1 MSNLR
6 KKLTY
11 TQIIVLSFLSIILIG
26 SLLLTLPLSSRS
38 GEWTPFLDAMFTA
51 TSATCVTG
59 LVVYDTYT
67 HWSAFGQAIIL
78 VLIQIGGL
86 GIMTCIAML
95 SLILKRR
102 ISLSERRLLMQSTGS
117 LQHNGIVILIKQ
129 IITGTAI
136 VELCG
141 ALLLAIVFCPRM
153 GFTVGLW
160 NAVFHSVSAFC
171 NAGFDLMG
179 RYSAFSSLSGDGL
192 YNNPIVMITLM
203 LLIVI
208 GGIGFLVW
216 NDVIKKRTS
225 FKKYEV
231 HSKIVLTTS
240 ALLIGIGFVL
250 FFIFEYKHSLAGMS
264 LGQKLLNALFEAIT
278 PRTAGFASVDLNSMS
293 DSGTLL
299 TMILMFIGGSPGS
312 TAGGIK
318 TTTFVVLLLCALNS
332 ARRYGSI
339 TVFKRKL
346 DQNTVAQA
354 SSIATVYAA
363 GVFIAAMII
372 CALEPYSFT
381 QIVFEIVSAVA
392 TVGLS
397 TGITPNLCAASQIL
411 LMVLMFAGRIGG
423 LTFVLVLAERRINVP
438 ISRPTVKILIG

>member
-38 GEWTPFLDAMFTA
+38 GEWTPFLDAMFTS

-78 VLIQIGGL
+78 VLIQIGGI

-102 ISLSERRLLMQSTGS
+102 ISLSERRLLMQSAGS

-192 YNNPIVMITLM
+192 YNNPLVMITLM

>member
-78 VLIQIGGL
+78 VLIQIGGI

-102 ISLSERRLLMQSTGS
+102 ISLSERRLLMQSAGS

-192 YNNPIVMITLM
+192 YNNPLVMITLM

-381 QIVFEIVSAVA
+381 QIVFEIVSADA
-392 TVGLS
+392 TVGLY

>member
-78 VLIQIGGL
+78 VLIQIGGI

-192 YNNPIVMITLM
+192 YNNPLVMITLM

>member
-102 ISLSERRLLMQSTGS
+102 ISLSERRLLMQSAGS

-192 YNNPIVMITLM
+192 YNNPLVMITLM

>member
-1 MSNLR
+1 
-6 KKLTY
+6 
-11 TQIIVLSFLSIILIG
+11 
-26 SLLLTLPLSSRS
+26 
-38 GEWTPFLDAMFTA
+38 
-51 TSATCVTG
+51 
-59 LVVYDTYT
+59 
-67 HWSAFGQAIIL
+67 
-78 VLIQIGGL
+78 
-86 GIMTCIAML
+86 
-95 SLILKRR
+95 
-102 ISLSERRLLMQSTGS
+102 
-117 LQHNGIVILIKQ
+117 
-129 IITGTAI
+129 
-136 VELCG
+136 
-141 ALLLAIVFCPRM
+141 
-153 GFTVGLW
+153 
-160 NAVFHSVSAFC
+160 
-171 NAGFDLMG
+171 
-179 RYSAFSSLSGDGL
+179 
-192 YNNPIVMITLM
+192 
-203 LLIVI
+203 
-208 GGIGFLVW
+208 
-216 NDVIKKRTS
+216 
-225 FKKYEV
+225 
-231 HSKIVLTTS
+231 
-240 ALLIGIGFVL
+240 
-250 FFIFEYKHSLAGMS
+250 
-264 LGQKLLNALFEAIT
+264 
-278 PRTAGFASVDLNSMS
+278 MS

>member
-102 ISLSERRLLMQSTGS
+102 ISLSERRLLMQSAGS

-129 IITGTAI
+129 NITGTAI
-136 VELCG
+136 DELCG

-179 RYSAFSSLSGDGL
+179 RYSAFSSLSCDGL
-192 YNNPIVMITLM
+192 YNNPLVMITLM

>member
-78 VLIQIGGL
+78 VLIQIGGI

-102 ISLSERRLLMQSTGS
+102 ISLSERRLLMQSAGS

-179 RYSAFSSLSGDGL
+179 RYSAFSSLSCDGL
-192 YNNPIVMITLM
+192 YNNPLVMFTLM

-264 LGQKLLNALFEAIT
+264 LGQKLFNALFEAIT

>member
-78 VLIQIGGL
+78 VLIQIGGI

-102 ISLSERRLLMQSTGS
+102 ISLSERRLLMQSAGS

-179 RYSAFSSLSGDGL
+179 RYSAFSSLSCDGL
-192 YNNPIVMITLM
+192 YNNPLVMITLM

-318 TTTFVVLLLCALNS
+318 TTTFVVLLLCALNY

>member
-102 ISLSERRLLMQSTGS
+102 ISLSERRLLMQSAGS

-372 CALEPYSFT
+372 CALEPR
-381 QIVFEIVSAVA
+381 
-392 TVGLS
+392 
-397 TGITPNLCAASQIL
+397 
-411 LMVLMFAGRIGG
+411 M
-423 LTFVLVLAERRINVP
+423 
-438 ISRPTVKILIG
+438 K

>member
-102 ISLSERRLLMQSTGS
+102 ISLSERRLLMQSAGS

-179 RYSAFSSLSGDGL
+179 RYSAFSSLSCDGL
-192 YNNPIVMITLM
+192 YNNPLVMITLM

>member
-78 VLIQIGGL
+78 VLIQIGGI

-102 ISLSERRLLMQSTGS
+102 ISLSERRLLMQSAGS

-192 YNNPIVMITLM
+192 YNNPLVMITLM

>member
-102 ISLSERRLLMQSTGS
+102 ISLSERRLLMQSAGS

-264 LGQKLLNALFEAIT
+264 LGQKLFNALFEAIT

>member
-102 ISLSERRLLMQSTGS
+102 ISLSERRLLMQSAGS

-208 GGIGFLVW
+208 CGIGFLVW

>member
-102 ISLSERRLLMQSTGS
+102 ISLSERRLLMQSAGS

-363 GVFIAAMII
+363 GGFIAAMII

>member
-102 ISLSERRLLMQSTGS
+102 ISLSERRLLMQSAGS

-192 YNNPIVMITLM
+192 YNNPLVMITLM

-299 TMILMFIGGSPGS
+299 TMILMLIGGSPGS

>member
-78 VLIQIGGL
+78 VLIQIGGI

-102 ISLSERRLLMQSTGS
+102 ISLSERRLLMQSAGS

>member
-299 TMILMFIGGSPGS
+299 TMILMLIGGSPGS

>member
-67 HWSAFGQAIIL
+67 HWSAFGQEIIL

-102 ISLSERRLLMQSTGS
+102 ISLSERRLLMQSAGS

>member
-102 ISLSERRLLMQSTGS
+102 ISLSERRLLMQSAGS

>member
-78 VLIQIGGL
+78 VLIQIGGI

-192 YNNPIVMITLM
+192 YNNPLVMITLM

-250 FFIFEYKHSLAGMS
+250 FFIFEYKHSLAGMI

>member
-102 ISLSERRLLMQSTGS
+102 ISLSERRLLMQSAGS

-192 YNNPIVMITLM
+192 CNNPLVMITLM